1 MCCSTSI
8 ESAGGR
14 TDGTLAASQVQPRGT
29 EVDLLACSSTEHFS
43 TSNPSSFTTTTNM
56 TASNDAAEAGPST
69 TKPAITRNKKGK
81 LIRPRGKRG
90 GKKNRRPSATPA
102 AKAAAK
108 GAASSSSSSAS
119 RTQHSLRIA
128 HFHRLEKEKA
138 RLLSAR
144 EEDADDAARA
154 TRLAEIEAEQEALGG
169 LDAYQDDSLTG
180 SASHR
185 GGESGKWLA
194 QQMIKQLGGKQEV
207 RHLRQIPDYLR
218 SISHAPSHPRSSSST
233 S

>member
-1 MCCSTSI
+1 MDFDFGP
-8 ESAGGR
+8 AAR
-14 TDGTLAASQVQPRGT
+14 TFLDVQFLRPQPQLT
-29 EVDLLACSSTEHFS
+29 KMTTVD
-43 TSNPSSFTTTTNM
+43 
-56 TASNDAAEAGPST
+56 NDAEAGPS
-69 TKPAITRNKKGK
+69 KPAAVAATKSKKGK

-90 GKKNRRPSATPA
+90 GKKHHRSTPTPAKA
-102 AKAAAK
+102 AKAA
-108 GAASSSSSSAS
+108 STSSSSAA

-144 EEDADDAARA
+144 EREEEGDDAARA

-207 RHLRQIPDYLR
+207 RTRVSKAACMRLILH
-218 SISHAPSHPRSSSST
+218 SSHSLARSST